1 MLKINLYTIYR
12 SIAGERSISLDIE
25 EGSSLSTV
33 LTKLF
38 ALHPKLEKEF
48 LTNNGAIREHV
59 SMFIAGKEVYG
70 TDGLETKLSNSDII
84 DIIPPVE
91 GG

>member
-12 SIAGERSISLDIE
+12 SIAGERSVELDIE
-25 EGSSLSTV
+25 DGSSLSTV

-38 ALHPKLEKEF
+38 ALHPQLETEF
-48 LTNNGAIREHV
+48 LDDEGAIREHV

-70 TDGLETKLSNSDII
+70 TDGLGTKLSNSDII

>member
-12 SIAGERSISLDIE
+12 NLAGERSVNLDIE
-25 EGSSLSTV
+25 DGSSLSTV
-33 LTKLF
+33 LTALF
-38 ALHPKLEKEF
+38 ALHPKLEQEF
-48 LTNNGAIREHV
+48 LDENGAIREHV

-70 TDGLETKLSNSDII
+70 TDGLETKLSNNDII

>member
-12 SIAGERSISLDIE
+12 SIAGERSVELDIE
-25 EGSSLSTV
+25 DGSSLSTV

-38 ALHPKLEKEF
+38 ALHPQLETEF
-48 LTNNGAIREHV
+48 LDDEGAIREHV

-70 TDGLETKLSNSDII
+70 TEGLETKLNNGEII

>member
-12 SIAGERSISLDIE
+12 SIAGERSVSLDIE
-25 EGSSLSTV
+25 DGSSLSTV

-48 LTNNGAIREHV
+48 LTDDGAIREHV

-70 TDGLETKLSNSDII
+70 TDGLETKLSNNDII
-84 DIIPPVE
+84 DVIPPVE

>member
-12 SIAGERSISLDIE
+12 NLAGERSVNLDIE
-25 EGSSLSTV
+25 DGSSLSTV
-33 LTKLF
+33 LTELF
-38 ALHPKLEKEF
+38 ALHPKLEQEF
-48 LTNNGAIREHV
+48 LDENGAIREHV

-70 TDGLETKLSNSDII
+70 TDGLETQLSNSDII

>member
-25 EGSSLSTV
+25 EGSSLSQA
-33 LTKLF
+33 LTQLF
-38 ALHPKLEKEF
+38 ALHPKLEAEF
-48 LTNNGAIREHV
+48 FDETGGIHEHV
-59 SMFIAGKEVYG
+59 SMFIEGKEVYG
-70 TDGLETKLSNSDII
+70 TDGLKTKLSNSDVI